1 MKVKIKKEG
10 KVESFNL
17 INSWSDVTLSTWLK
31 LIDFETGTKTE
42 EATETIAAL
51 SDIPK
56 QLVKE
61 LQLSDVAAIM
71 SKIGELQAKQDTEL
85 KRTIEV
91 NGVEYGFHPDLDSIT
106 LGEYA
111 DIETFIKN
119 GIDTN
124 LPELMAILYRPIKEK
139 KNDIYIIDA
148 YDGDITMR
156 TEEMKLMSAEQVQS
170 ALFFFYNF
178 AKKLSEIMPT
188 EDFASKW
195 GWFGVM
201 HRLCGEDISKLNSIT
216 ELSLLQCLTWLSYET
231 DLNSQNKVNRNGK

>member
-10 KVESFNL
+10 KVKVFKL
-17 INSWSDVTLSTWLK
+17 INSWSDVNLSTWLK

-51 SDIPK
+51 SDIPRK
-56 QLVKE
+56 LVKE
-61 LQLSDVAAIM
+61 LALSDVANIM
-71 SKIGELQAKQDTEL
+71 SKIGELQAKQDTKL
-85 KRTIEV
+85 KRIIEV
-91 NGVEYGFHPDLDSIT
+91 NGVEYGFHPDLDAIT

-111 DIETFIKN
+111 DVEQFIKN

-156 TEEMKLMSAEQVQS
+156 TEEMKMMSAEQVQS

-178 AKKLSEIMPT
+178 VKELSEIMQLYLM
-188 EDFASKW
+188 EKQKE
-195 GWFGVM
+195 M
-201 HRLCGEDISKLNSIT
+201 K
-216 ELSLLQCLTWLSYET
+216 Q
-231 DLNSQNKVNRNGK
+231 Q